1 VGDNVPHRAEVLDR
15 DLHRRLALRL
25 RLDEPLRAYIP
36 IGLRHI
42 GYRRKCT
49 PKNGLYKG
57 WNSKPGTQE
66 KSINNATVLMMA
78 SRGAFFRDVTGEV
91 TSPGH
96 FANEAEN

>member
-1 VGDNVPHRAEVLDR
+1 MHSQKRIVQRMEF
-15 DLHRRLALRL
+15 
-25 RLDEPLRAYIP
+25 
-36 IGLRHI
+36 
-42 GYRRKCT
+42 
-49 PKNGLYKG
+49 
-57 WNSKPGTQE
+57 KPGTQE

>member
-1 VGDNVPHRAEVLDR
+1 MEF
-15 DLHRRLALRL
+15 
-25 RLDEPLRAYIP
+25 
-36 IGLRHI
+36 
-42 GYRRKCT
+42 
-49 PKNGLYKG
+49 
-57 WNSKPGTQE
+57 KPGTQE